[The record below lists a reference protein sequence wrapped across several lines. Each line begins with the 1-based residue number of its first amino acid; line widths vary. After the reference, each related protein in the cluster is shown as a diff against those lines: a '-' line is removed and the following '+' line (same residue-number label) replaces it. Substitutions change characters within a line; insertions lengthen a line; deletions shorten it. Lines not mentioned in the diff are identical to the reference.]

1 MGYLIKISIFIIISL
16 IISSIIYI
24 SLPKDESDHTKTPK
38 SILGGSFLGLI
49 AVFVYYKYKSKL
61 KLSSY
66 LRNVYLEEDFD
77 D

>member
-24 SLPKDESDHTKTPK
+24 SLPKHEPDYTKTPK

-49 AVFVYYKYKSKL
+49 VVFVYYKYKSKL
-61 KLSSY
+61 RLSSY
-66 LRNVYLEEDFD
+66 LRNVYLDEDFD